1 MDTNIELCPGC
12 GQVRVKNS
20 NFCVGCGHKYQE
32 TKPHSYA
39 RTNRSVV
46 DTLREHASSAREKTT
61 GLISP
66 EKASQAVQNMVEVV
80 THVAQDMKQGMS
92 SEMVKAVTVNARVS
106 FVAFSVGVNIA
117 LDKLPLREKDTKM
130 LTKK

>member
-1 MDTNIELCPGC
+1 MDTNIEVCPEC
-12 GQVRVKNS
+12 GQVKVRDS
-20 NFCVGCGHKYQE
+20 NFCVGCGHRYQE
-32 TKPHSYA
+32 TNSYN
-39 RTNRSVV
+39 RGYNRSFV
-46 DTLREHASSAREKTT
+46 DTIREHASSAREKTT
-61 GLISP
+61 ELISP

-92 SEMVKAVTVNARVS
+92 SEMVKAVTVSARVS

-117 LDKLPLREKDTKM
+117 LDKLPLRENDTKR